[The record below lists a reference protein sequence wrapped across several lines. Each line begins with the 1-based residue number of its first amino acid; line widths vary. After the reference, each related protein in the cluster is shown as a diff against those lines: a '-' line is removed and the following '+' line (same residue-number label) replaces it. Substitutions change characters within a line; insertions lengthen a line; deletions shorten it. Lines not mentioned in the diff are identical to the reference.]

1 MFTYINYRMRV
12 TIADGRTLVG
22 TFLAF
27 DKHMN
32 LVLADTEE
40 YRKVKTKKGGGVG
53 MSEEREEKRTLGLV
67 LLRGELVV
75 SLSVDGPP
83 PPEDDLRTVLGGP
96 GLGRAAGRGLPTA
109 PLGAPPL
116 GLGGPV
122 RGVGGP
128 GAGVMQA
135 PPQAFGRGAPVPPP
149 GMPASRRRR
158 RRRRGASR
166 RGATERGPRKK
177 VRRRH
182 ADDVGY
188 YGEHASFAMGGV
200 RPAPSPVL
208 QPTTPDRR
216 LPPARKRCFPGAT
229 AQGRGDRRR
238 GRERGAAV
246 YRARRRNWQLR
257 SLRKP

>member
-1 MFTYINYRMRV
+1 MAMAKSSKMLTYINYRMRV

-135 PPQAFGRGAPVPPP
+135 PPQAPRPRRARAAAGDAWL
-149 GMPASRRRR
+149 PAAAAAAAGGLPAAGLPSGSPLFSTRMLGTGLRIL
-158 RRRRGASR
+158 S
-166 RGATERGPRKK
+166 
-177 VRRRH
+177 
-182 ADDVGY
+182 
-188 YGEHASFAMGGV
+188 GV
-200 RPAPSPVL
+200 RS
-208 QPTTPDRR
+208 QPPRR
-216 LPPARKRCFPGAT
+216 LRV
-229 AQGRGDRRR
+229 RG
-238 GRERGAAV
+238 
-246 YRARRRNWQLR
+246 
-257 SLRKP
+257 

>member
-1 MFTYINYRMRV
+1 MLTYINYRMRV

-135 PPQAFGRGAPVPPP
+135 PPQAAGRGAPVPPP
-149 GMPASRRRR
+149 GMPLRGSRRRR
-158 RRRRGASR
+158 RRRPGASR

-177 VRRRH
+177 GFETWH
-182 ADDVGY
+182 AGY
-188 YGEHASFAMGGV
+188 YGQLLSGPIQARLRSQPPRPPVGSESAARSAAS
-200 RPAPSPVL
+200 
-208 QPTTPDRR
+208 
-216 LPPARKRCFPGAT
+216 
-229 AQGRGDRRR
+229 RRR
-238 GRERGAAV
+238 GRGTAFIRDLGRAWRARA
-246 YRARRRNWQLR
+246 YRASKLR
-257 SLRKP
+257 SYPAVKS

>member
-1 MFTYINYRMRV
+1 MAMAKSSKMLTYINYRMRV

-96 GLGRAAGRGLPTA
+96 G
-109 PLGAPPL
+109 
-116 GLGGPV
+116 
-122 RGVGGP
+122 
-128 GAGVMQA
+128 AGVMQA

-149 GMPASRRRR
+149 GMPGFPPPPPPPPGGFPP
-158 RRRRGASR
+158 RG
-166 RGATERGPRKK
+166 
-177 VRRRH
+177 
-182 ADDVGY
+182 Y
-188 YGEHASFAMGGV
+188 
-200 RPAPSPVL
+200 
-208 QPTTPDRR
+208 
-216 LPPARKRCFPGAT
+216 
-229 AQGRGDRRR
+229 
-238 GRERGAAV
+238 
-246 YRARRRNWQLR
+246 
-257 SLRKP
+257 

>member
-1 MFTYINYRMRV
+1 MAMAKSSKMLTYINYRMRV

-96 GLGRAAGRGLPTA
+96 GLGRAAGRRTD
-109 PLGAPPL
+109 
-116 GLGGPV
+116 GP
-122 RGVGGP
+122 
-128 GAGVMQA
+128 
-135 PPQAFGRGAPVPPP
+135 
-149 GMPASRRRR
+149 SRQ
-158 RRRRGASR
+158 
-166 RGATERGPRKK
+166 
-177 VRRRH
+177 
-182 ADDVGY
+182 
-188 YGEHASFAMGGV
+188 
-200 RPAPSPVL
+200 SP
-208 QPTTPDRR
+208 R
-216 LPPARKRCFPGAT
+216 LPA
-229 AQGRGDRRR
+229 
-238 GRERGAAV
+238 
-246 YRARRRNWQLR
+246 
-257 SLRKP
+257 

>member
-1 MFTYINYRMRV
+1 
-12 TIADGRTLVG
+12 
-22 TFLAF
+22 
-27 DKHMN
+27 MN

-116 GLGGPV
+116 GLGAPV

-128 GAGVMQA
+128 GGA
-135 PPQAFGRGAPVPPP
+135 RGWDDPHRALR
-149 GMPASRRRR
+149 PAAERRRER
-158 RRRRGASR
+158 AAS
-166 RGATERGPRKK
+166 A
-177 VRRRH
+177 
-182 ADDVGY
+182 AD
-188 YGEHASFAMGGV
+188 
-200 RPAPSPVL
+200 
-208 QPTTPDRR
+208 
-216 LPPARKRCFPGAT
+216 
-229 AQGRGDRRR
+229 QGR
-238 GRERGAAV
+238 
-246 YRARRRNWQLR
+246 
-257 SLRKP
+257 

>member
-1 MFTYINYRMRV
+1 MAMAKSSKMLTYINYRMRV

-116 GLGGPV
+116 GLGAPV
-122 RGVGGP
+122 RGAGGP

-149 GMPASRRRR
+149 GMPGFPPPPPPPPGGFPP
-158 RRRRGASR
+158 RG
-166 RGATERGPRKK
+166 
-177 VRRRH
+177 
-182 ADDVGY
+182 Y
-188 YGEHASFAMGGV
+188 
-200 RPAPSPVL
+200 
-208 QPTTPDRR
+208 
-216 LPPARKRCFPGAT
+216 
-229 AQGRGDRRR
+229 
-238 GRERGAAV
+238 
-246 YRARRRNWQLR
+246 
-257 SLRKP
+257 

>member
-1 MFTYINYRMRV
+1 MAMAKSSKMLTYINYRMRV

-122 RGVGGP
+122 RASLGGP

-135 PPQAFGRGAPVPPP
+135 PPRRAGRGAPVPPP
-149 GMPASRRRR
+149 SRWASRRRR

-166 RGATERGPRKK
+166 RGATRAG
-177 VRRRH
+177 
-182 ADDVGY
+182 
-188 YGEHASFAMGGV
+188 
-200 RPAPSPVL
+200 SP
-208 QPTTPDRR
+208 
-216 LPPARKRCFPGAT
+216 
-229 AQGRGDRRR
+229 
-238 GRERGAAV
+238 
-246 YRARRRNWQLR
+246 
-257 SLRKP
+257 